1 MDGHMTWKQKP
12 AFWENKRGNW
22 DGDEGQQSI
31 GDFVHVLINISMK
44 MAMYKTPCVFEE
56 RAQHLEA
63 LVPLSEDQ
71 IQFQVP
77 TSSGFQ
83 LPITPSP

>member
-1 MDGHMTWKQKP
+1 
-12 AFWENKRGNW
+12 
-22 DGDEGQQSI
+22 
-31 GDFVHVLINISMK
+31 

-83 LPITPSP
+83 LPRTPSPGTLTPFSELPRHLNVYTGMEIK

>member
-1 MDGHMTWKQKP
+1 MTWKQKP

-22 DGDEGQQSI
+22 DGEEGQQSI
-31 GDFVHVLINISMK
+31 GNFVHVLINISMK
-44 MAMYKTPCVFEE
+44 VDVYKTPCVFEE
-56 RAQHLEA
+56 KAQHLEA
-63 LVPLSEDQ
+63 FVPLSEDQ